1 MKRNDMEKI
10 LNIGVRLSS
19 ERNLDELLVYILK
32 SVMELAGC
40 DAGTLYLREGD
51 ALNFEVM
58 RNDTLGTYSGGS
70 GEKAQLPPVP
80 LDRGNVCA
88 MALLEGRTI
97 CIEDVKNN
105 RDYDFSGPIRYDAM
119 TGYNTRSMLV
129 VPMRNRQGER
139 IGVIQLINALD
150 EGGNVCAFDRDMILV
165 LESVASQ
172 AAVTIQNVWYMEE
185 IEALIQSFV
194 RVMSSAIDERTPYN
208 ASHARHMAEYGGRF
222 VEYLKTCEGQKV
234 FSQEEKEEF
243 LMSILLHDIGKLV
256 TPLEVMNKER
266 RLFPEQHGAIAHR
279 MEVIRLLAEIDRLAG
294 RITEAEKQER
304 TDGTLEAW
312 KLVEEIDSAGFVRD
326 EQLERLKRLYGRT
339 YRDEQGTVCSW
350 LEPEEYAMLSI
361 RRGTLSEEERGIME
375 EHVSVTDRLLSQICF
390 PEKLSHVRE
399 WAAAHH
405 ELLNGTGYPE
415 HRKGDEIPYE
425 VRMITILDIF
435 DSLVADDR
443 PYKRAMPVERALAIL
458 REMAGQEGKLD
469 PELTELFV
477 KSRCWEEA
485 PGRAAY

>member
-1 MKRNDMEKI
+1 M
-10 LNIGVRLSS
+10 
-19 ERNLDELLVYILK
+19 
-32 SVMELAGC
+32 
-40 DAGTLYLREGD
+40 
-51 ALNFEVM
+51 
-58 RNDTLGTYSGGS
+58 
-70 GEKAQLPPVP
+70 
-80 LDRGNVCA
+80 
-88 MALLEGRTI
+88 
-97 CIEDVKNN
+97 
-105 RDYDFSGPIRYDAM
+105 
-119 TGYNTRSMLV
+119 
-129 VPMRNRQGER
+129 
-139 IGVIQLINALD
+139 
-150 EGGNVCAFDRDMILV
+150 
-165 LESVASQ
+165 
-172 AAVTIQNVWYMEE
+172 
-185 IEALIQSFV
+185 
-194 RVMSSAIDERTPYN
+194 
-208 ASHARHMAEYGGRF
+208 
-222 VEYLKTCEGQKV
+222 
-234 FSQEEKEEF
+234 
-243 LMSILLHDIGKLV
+243 
-256 TPLEVMNKER
+256 
-266 RLFPEQHGAIAHR
+266 
-279 MEVIRLLAEIDRLAG
+279 
-294 RITEAEKQER
+294 
-304 TDGTLEAW
+304 
-312 KLVEEIDSAGFVRD
+312 
-326 EQLERLKRLYGRT
+326 ERLKNLYGRT
-339 YRDEQGTVCSW
+339 YRDEQGTVRSW

>member
-1 MKRNDMEKI
+1 
-10 LNIGVRLSS
+10 
-19 ERNLDELLVYILK
+19 
-32 SVMELAGC
+32 
-40 DAGTLYLREGD
+40 
-51 ALNFEVM
+51 
-58 RNDTLGTYSGGS
+58 
-70 GEKAQLPPVP
+70 
-80 LDRGNVCA
+80 
-88 MALLEGRTI
+88 
-97 CIEDVKNN
+97 
-105 RDYDFSGPIRYDAM
+105 
-119 TGYNTRSMLV
+119 
-129 VPMRNRQGER
+129 
-139 IGVIQLINALD
+139 
-150 EGGNVCAFDRDMILV
+150 
-165 LESVASQ
+165 
-172 AAVTIQNVWYMEE
+172 
-185 IEALIQSFV
+185 
-194 RVMSSAIDERTPYN
+194 
-208 ASHARHMAEYGGRF
+208 
-222 VEYLKTCEGQKV
+222 
-234 FSQEEKEEF
+234 
-243 LMSILLHDIGKLV
+243 
-256 TPLEVMNKER
+256 MNKER
-266 RLFPEQHGAIAHR
+266 RLFPEQHRAIAHR

-326 EQLERLKRLYGRT
+326 EQLERLKNLYGRT
-339 YRDEQGTVCSW
+339 YRDEQGTVRSW

-375 EHVSVTDRLLSQICF
+375 EHVAVTDRLLSQICF

-443 PYKRAMPVERALAIL
+443 PYKRAMPVDRALAIL